1 MSVKV
6 VNKLPVFSKLSKVA
20 LSQALSETA
29 RDILIDAKN
38 HAPYQKG
45 GLRRSS
51 DTHMVAPMKHRVSFW
66 VEYARFQEF
75 GGDGRRTVRN
85 YTTSGTG
92 KGYLKGAGERA
103 VKAFPLTLA
112 KHAGRVRV

>member
-6 VNKLPVFSKLSKVA
+6 VNKLPIYTKLSKVA

-45 GLRRSS
+45 ALRRSS
-51 DTHMVAPMKHRVSFW
+51 DTHAVGLLHHRVSFW
-66 VEYARFQEF
+66 EEYARFQEF
-75 GGDGRRTVRN
+75 GGDGRRQVRN

-92 KGYLKGAGERA
+92 KNFLRGAGEKA
-103 VKAFPLTLA
+103 VKGFAATLA
-112 KHAGRVRV
+112 KHAARVRV